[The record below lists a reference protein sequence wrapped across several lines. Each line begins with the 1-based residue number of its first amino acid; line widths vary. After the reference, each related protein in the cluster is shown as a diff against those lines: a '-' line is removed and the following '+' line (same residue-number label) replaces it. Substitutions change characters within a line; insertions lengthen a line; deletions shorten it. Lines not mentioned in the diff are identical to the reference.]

1 MNHHT
6 LHAALLSLTMLAA
19 PLAHAHDPALHAKEV
34 AEAKK
39 GPACAK
45 LDNSNMKAS
54 DPVAQALMAKCG
66 TSHDAHAKHGKATPA
81 ADVAATPAP
90 AKPATHGGHQP

>member
-6 LHAALLSLTMLAA
+6 LHAALLSLSLWAV
-19 PLAHAHDPALHAKEV
+19 PLAHAHDPALHAQEA

-39 GPACAK
+39 GPECAK
-45 LDNSNMKAS
+45 LDHSKMKAD

-66 TSHDAHAKHGKATPA
+66 MKPDARAEHGKAIPA
-81 ADVAATPAP
+81 ADAAATPAP
-90 AKPATHGGHQP
+90 AKPATHGEHQP